1 MRIERSEIPLSSL
14 TLLSVRRVHGR
25 AVLSLSSG
33 ETRVMPRALLKE
45 RPYRGGT
52 PFDEAAF
59 ETLLR
64 ERAYPF
70 ALEKAV
76 SLLAVRA
83 RTEKELRDA
92 LHQCAYPEET
102 IDRVMARMQEA
113 GYLNDA
119 DFAAHWAASR
129 TGKGMGTRRIGM
141 ELRRK
146 GVSSETIGQTLDAI
160 DEDELLEGALKT
172 ARKAAKGRD
181 LSLPAERQKV
191 SAALI
196 RRGYGYDHAR
206 KALSQL
212 LEEQVPAE

>member
-119 DFAAHWAASR
+119 DFAAQWAASR

-212 LEEQVPAE
+212 LEEQAPAD

>member
-1 MRIERSEIPLSSL
+1 MERSETSLPPL
-14 TLLSVRRVHGR
+14 TLLSVKRVHCR
-25 AVLSLSSG
+25 AILSLSSG

-59 ETLLR
+59 DALLR
-64 ERAYPF
+64 ERSYPF
-70 ALEKAV
+70 AMEKAV

-92 LHQCAYPEET
+92 LCQCAYPEET
-102 IDRVMARMQEA
+102 VERVMTRMREA

-119 DFAAHWAASR
+119 DFAEHWAAAR

-146 GVSSETIGQTLDAI
+146 GVSRETIEQTLGAL
-160 DEDELLEGALKT
+160 DEDELFDGALSM
-172 ARKAAKGRD
+172 ARKAANGRN
-181 LSLPAERQKV
+181 LALLAERQKV
-191 SAALI
+191 FAALV
-196 RRGYGYDHAR
+196 RRGYGYDLAR

-212 LEEQVPAE
+212 LEEQEAAE